1 MKKTLLFLMAA
12 LALAACSKKENTNS
26 RTADLEKAP
35 TTEAKGLIAYVEID
49 SIMSQYEFCKEN
61 RTLLEQHYK
70 NYQQQ
75 LAAKESALEN
85 AAASFQKKLQASQYT
100 SQEAAQA
107 EQNRLM
113 GEQQKLE
120 KLSAELTEKYAKE
133 EEAAGKALRDSVQR
147 FLKDYNRTAAT
158 VSSFPRAETTS
169 STPSPSATSRTTS
182 SADLTSAT
190 RAPQRSSLYHP
201 TPS

>member
-1 MKKTLLFLMAA
+1 MKKTLLFLMAV
-12 LALAACSKKENTNS
+12 LALTACSKKENTNA
-26 RTADLEKAP
+26 RTAGLEKASAP
-35 TTEAKGLIAYVEID
+35 EAKGLIAYVEID
-49 SIMSQYEFCKEN
+49 SIMSQYEFCKDN

-85 AAASFQKKLQASQYT
+85 AATAFQKKLQAGQYT
-100 SQEAAQA
+100 SQEDAQA

-133 EEAAGKALRDSVQR
+133 EEAAGKALRDSVQS
-147 FLKDYNRTAAT
+147 FLKDYNKDGRY
-158 VSSFPRAETTS
+158 SFILSKSGDNILYAE
-169 STPSPSATSRTTS
+169 
-182 SADLTSAT
+182 
-190 RAPQRSSLYHP
+190 PQRDITNDVISGLNKRYKN
-201 TPS
+201 TAKK